1 MKASD
6 SEKYP
11 SLELIDTK
19 EKKRKSKFTFSFFII
34 SNEKGADV
42 VQTDSIM

>member
-6 SEKYP
+6 SEKYL
-11 SLELIDTK
+11 SSELIDTK

-34 SNEKGADV
+34 L
-42 VQTDSIM
+42 TDRFHFN